1 MFSVRQQRGMPCL
14 FILVLAVAGGASAIT
29 IGFEPPDYTN
39 GNPPIAPWVI
49 QSNTTAVISDQSPI
63 AGTQSLR
70 VSGSS
75 SSGSYYPI
83 NLTPTGKVT
92 ISGQIRVPYGNPDVN
107 FGVFGSFRVHNGWRW
122 EAYVEFWQN
131 AQYREIKDRDGYVI
145 GFFTEGGTYNISYT
159 WDWTADTLTLKVD
172 GPGASIVKLY
182 PQTDRRNLI
191 RILCGGSASY
201 YNGTAA
207 FDSIVWKVSSAVPG
221 DLNNSGKV
229 DLDDLIIL
237 SGQWLQSGDL
247 SADVYPESGDQQV
260 NLADFAVLAAQWLN
274 P

>member
-1 MFSVRQQRGMPCL
+1 MIRSC
-14 FILVLAVAGGASAIT
+14 
-29 IGFEPPDYTN
+29 
-39 GNPPIAPWVI
+39 WVI

-63 AGTQSLR
+63 AGSQSLR
-70 VSGSS
+70 VSGAS
-75 SSGSYYPI
+75 SSGCYYPI

-92 ISGQIRVPYGNPDVN
+92 ISGLIRVPYGNPDVN
-107 FGVFGSFRVHNGWRW
+107 YGVFGSFRVHNGWRW
-122 EAYVEFWQN
+122 EAGVSFWQN
-131 AQYREIKDRDGYVI
+131 AASRQIRDQDDNVI
-145 GFFTEGGTYNISYT
+145 GSFTEGGTYTISYT

-172 GPGASIVKLY
+172 GPGIMYTKVY

-191 RILCGGSASY
+191 RILCGGSASS

-229 DLDDLIIL
+229 DLADLIIL

-247 SADVYPESGDQQV
+247 SGDIYPEPGDQQV
-260 NLADFAVLAAQWLN
+260 NLEDLAVLASHWMK
-274 P
+274 